1 MAAMIS
7 RAGKRR
13 RVQSPES
20 EEQHL
25 DNDDDPGATDN
36 DDPPP
41 DDELPSDDDP
51 PQDSPRLQR
60 PQRRGFEP
68 PIQQR
73 PNSQTRKSAM
83 SSLTF
88 PPTSS
93 PPPLPSQSQ
102 YISGRPS
109 SPVSS
114 LGLDS
119 MIAIKDGGELQV
131 TKECK
136 ERSKRKRFMISRGIL
151 SKDEQVQWRLLC
163 EAVRMDYVQRGPDP
177 PYESS
182 TERSS
187 HADDHES
194 SAAITFRH
202 RDMFGPD
209 APKLNDIQMTY
220 VPSYSIV

>member
-1 MAAMIS
+1 MRVAAMIF

-13 RVQSPES
+13 KVQSPES
-20 EEQHL
+20 EEQQL

-36 DDPPP
+36 DGPPP

-93 PPPLPSQSQ
+93 PPPLP
-102 YISGRPS
+102 
-109 SPVSS
+109 
-114 LGLDS
+114 
-119 MIAIKDGGELQV
+119 
-131 TKECK
+131 
-136 ERSKRKRFMISRGIL
+136 
-151 SKDEQVQWRLLC
+151 
-163 EAVRMDYVQRGPDP
+163 
-177 PYESS
+177 
-182 TERSS
+182 
-187 HADDHES
+187 
-194 SAAITFRH
+194 
-202 RDMFGPD
+202 
-209 APKLNDIQMTY
+209 
-220 VPSYSIV
+220 